1 MKKLLVL
8 ILLYL
13 LSASCDDH
21 VYTNPCQPYEFMG
34 MWGNELT
41 LVNGQLN
48 DEVNKY
54 SFLLTQDGAILY
66 IKGVKVSDKY
76 LVWKVYNDSIF
87 LRKSPSDLDVEY
99 KVLVWPNGYN
109 MTLARD
115 SVIYKLHKN
124 FLK

>member
-1 MKKLLVL
+1 MKKLLL
-8 ILLYL
+8 IMLLYL
-13 LSASCDDH
+13 LSSCADDIL
-21 VYTNPCQPYEFMG
+21 TNPYQPYEFMG

-41 LVNGQLN
+41 LVNGHLN

-66 IKGVKVSDKY
+66 IKGVKASDKY

-87 LRKSPSDLDVEY
+87 LRKSPSDLDIEY
-99 KVLVWPNGYN
+99 KVLVWPDGYD